1 MAGTELIGTEKA
13 GTELTGTELARS
25 ELSGTEMTLDRKG
38 STELTQTKGNSTL
51 KNNNPHVLSQEK
63 LVFVGGQ
70 NPPRLSLLRQIQ
82 KGHVTSLSL
91 FSSSLSKPQT
101 SLSITIL
108 WHTHLKHSLLLSLPI

>member
-1 MAGTELIGTEKA
+1 MWLTKLNGTKLFCTEMAGTELIGTEKA

-25 ELSGTEMTLDRKG
+25 EMTLDRKG

-51 KNNNPHVLSQEK
+51 KNNNPHVLPQEK

-91 FSSSLSKPQT
+91 SSPLVSLNHKPR
-101 SLSITIL
+101 SL
-108 WHTHLKHSLLLSLPI
+108 